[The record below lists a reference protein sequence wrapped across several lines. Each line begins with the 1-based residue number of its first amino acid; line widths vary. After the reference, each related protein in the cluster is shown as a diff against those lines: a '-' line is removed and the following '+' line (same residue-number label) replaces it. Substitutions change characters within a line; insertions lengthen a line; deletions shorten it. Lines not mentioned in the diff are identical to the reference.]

1 MKICIDYFY
10 GLKLK
15 NNQKKFIILGEMNE
29 LGKLSKMYHQ
39 DIIKQILYY
48 KFDNVVLCGNIF
60 KLLLNQMKI
69 PKDQINCMLDENEI
83 MQFLKKNIH
92 NNDIILIKGSN
103 STKVNKLAN
112 MLIANKG

>member
-1 MKICIDYFY
+1 MKKKIQESIIFILNEYKR
-10 GLKLK
+10 LKKL
-15 NNQKKFIILGEMNE
+15 NE

-39 DIIKQILYY
+39 DIIKKILYY
-48 KFDNVVLCGNIF
+48 KFENVILCGNLF
-60 KLLLNQMKI
+60 KSLLNKMKI
-69 PKDQINCMLDENEI
+69 NTDHINCLLDENKI

-112 MLIANKG
+112 MLNANKE